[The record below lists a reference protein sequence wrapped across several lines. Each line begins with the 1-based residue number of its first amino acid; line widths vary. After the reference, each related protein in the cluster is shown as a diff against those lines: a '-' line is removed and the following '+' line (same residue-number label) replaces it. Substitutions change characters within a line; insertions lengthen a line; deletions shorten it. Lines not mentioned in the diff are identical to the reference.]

1 MALKR
6 AAAPTETAQTNTAQ
20 TNTAAEAVKETVET
34 VETVE
39 ANVAAEQ
46 PMEAAV
52 EKEVVQSEGSAQ
64 VQEAEA
70 EPVAQATAAAEV
82 VEPEAVK
89 AAVEP
94 EAVKAAEVQP
104 EQVAA
109 QQVAVKAESTAVVT
123 NTERQASAAKQFT
136 EDMASQGFEGLNIT
150 GMSFDRIKL
159 DEGKFLLGSEE
170 IPLGEEI
177 EVNILSTR
185 NIYIVRQFAGE
196 GAELFYS
203 YDKHGKTLSDGTSA
217 QEILDEWLGDG
228 YGTPDEPLDIKEYIE
243 AMAQLKNREDEYD
256 EHMVSLSI
264 PPASKDRLAGAI
276 AVGVRKNACAP
287 GELIIKAKVG
297 AKVGKGEK
305 AFRPW
310 TFTCVGKL

>member
-6 AAAPTETAQTNTAQ
+6 AAAPAETTQTTAAA
-20 TNTAAEAVKETVET
+20 TAAEVVKETVQE
-34 VETVE
+34 VE
-39 ANVAAEQ
+39 
-46 PMEAAV
+46 
-52 EKEVVQSEGSAQ
+52 
-64 VQEAEA
+64 
-70 EPVAQATAAAEV
+70 AEV
-82 VEPEAVK
+82 VETQAQQVQDEPVVETQTEAAAEPAAE

-94 EAVKAAEVQP
+94 EAAAKPAAEAEPAAEEVQP
-104 EQVAA
+104 EEVATKD
-109 QQVAVKAESTAVVT
+109 VAVKTESTAVVT

-170 IPLGEEI
+170 VPLGEEI

-203 YDKHGKTLSDGTSA
+203 YDRHGKTLSDGTSA